1 MATVRTCLW
10 FDGGVDEAADF
21 YVSLLPGSRV
31 LERMPYTPVPGSPAG
46 PPADGGSLVV
56 VIELA
61 GTRYT
66 LLNGGPH
73 FPQSEAVSIEV
84 LVDSQEEV
92 DRLWEAIV
100 ANGGEESQCG
110 WCRDRW
116 RVSWQIVPCR
126 LYELLAESPA
136 VAAAATGEMYRQ
148 RKLHVARLDAAAE
161 AARSAHARDG
171 DPEQPPR
178 S

>member
-1 MATVRTCLW
+1 M
-10 FDGGVDEAADF
+10 
-21 YVSLLPGSRV
+21 
-31 LERMPYTPVPGSPAG
+31 
-46 PPADGGSLVV
+46 
-56 VIELA
+56 
-61 GTRYT
+61 
-66 LLNGGPH
+66 
-73 FPQSEAVSIEV
+73 
-84 LVDSQEEV
+84 DSQEEV

-116 RVSWQIVPCR
+116 RVSWQIVPRR

-148 RKLHVARLDAAAE
+148 RKLDVARLDAAAE

>member
-1 MATVRTCLW
+1 MEFR
-10 FDGGVDEAADF
+10 
-21 YVSLLPGSRV
+21 RV
-31 LERMPYTPVPGSPAG
+31 LFRSPA
-46 PPADGGSLVV
+46 DWGSLVV

-61 GTRYT
+61 GARYT

-116 RVSWQIVPCR
+116 RVSWQIVPRR
-126 LYELLAESPA
+126 LYGLLAECPRG
-136 VAAAATGEMYRQ
+136 AAARTG
-148 RKLHVARLDAAAE
+148 
-161 AARSAHARDG
+161 
-171 DPEQPPR
+171 
-178 S
+178 